1 MVRIMYEVRAYKTE
15 ERENSKVIGYA
26 TVTVDGR
33 FVFKNI
39 NLVATDRNRYGFFLS
54 MPSYKKRN
62 GEYVPFFNVNS
73 PELRYGLMAAAS
85 ASLMAQG
92 MPTYTKVTDGSN
104 PYEAIGLDYMCLK
117 IGTSKAVSEDINSL
131 VVHTDNTGILSF
143 APAPDVSSY
152 DIAKAYQENFGT
164 PIIEDYQVDVKPVHL
179 GNKIA
184 DVTCSFQDEF
194 VCDSI
199 SILRGKKESFIALP
213 SYATKDGQYKEH
225 CYPVTADFRAEL
237 YSAIRTDYENKREVI
252 INDVGAGIAKGINV
266 APGDYDLYKKL
277 VFEREREKA
286 ANPQEEKH
294 TEQDKE
300 VSKEKKTQSET
311 KEASI
316 KKKPAEEKKSEK
328 KPETQ
333 KKPPVQAKAVRG
345 R

>member
-1 MVRIMYEVRAYKTE
+1 MYEVRAYKTE

-85 ASLMAQG
+85 ASLMSQG

-164 PIIEDYQVDVKPVHL
+164 PIIEDYQIDVVPNHL
-179 GNKIA
+179 GNKVA
-184 DVTCSFQDEF
+184 DVTCSFNNEF
-194 VCDSI
+194 ICDSI
-199 SILRGKKESFIALP
+199 SIVRGKKEKFISLP
-213 SYATKDGQYKEH
+213 SYKTKDGQYKEH
-225 CYPVTADFRAEL
+225 CFPITADFRAEL
-237 YSAIRTDYENKREVI
+237 YSAIRESYVNEREHFI
-252 INDVGAGIAKGINV
+252 DDVNFILDREDGEAYV
-266 APGDYDLYKKL
+266 SPLDYDLYKMLLDDRK
-277 VFEREREKA
+277 REAEKT
-286 ANPQEEKH
+286 PQEEKY
-294 TEQDKE
+294 TKPDRE
-300 VSKEKKTQSET
+300 VSKEEKPQAET
-311 KEASI
+311 KEASA
-316 KKKPAEEKKSEK
+316 KKKPAEEKKPEK